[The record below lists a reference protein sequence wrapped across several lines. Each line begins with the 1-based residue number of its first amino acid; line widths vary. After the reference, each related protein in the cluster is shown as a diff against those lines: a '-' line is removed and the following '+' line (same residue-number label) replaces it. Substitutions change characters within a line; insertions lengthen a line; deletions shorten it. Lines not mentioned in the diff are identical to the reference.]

1 MKVNKEMTKI
11 ICKLESIIG
20 KQTNN
25 PNSYN
30 GWTGEEGCSYKYP
43 VSYCRSKTEL
53 SERKIIKERYIYDI
67 EPECIKTVKY
77 VIGSNHL
84 YIGDGIVK
92 VLEFLEER
100 YNIVFNQLE
109 DEFVKK

>member
-1 MKVNKEMTKI
+1 MKVNKKMTKL
-11 ICKLESIIG
+11 ICKLECIIG
-20 KQTNN
+20 KQTYN

-43 VSYCRSKTEL
+43 VSYCRSKTEFG
-53 SERKIIKERYIYDI
+53 ERKIIKERYIYDI

-100 YNIVFNQLE
+100 YNIDFNKLE
-109 DEFVKK
+109 NEIEGK